1 MKMKKFIASVLVAAT
16 AFGLVA
22 CGNSGSGDSAK
33 SDSSAKNTDK
43 KEIVYGKSQGPY
55 TELFEDAIVPILEK
69 EGYTVKGVDLSDLQT
84 ADVALND
91 GDVDVNV
98 EQHTAYMKNFNES
111 QDGDLVALT
120 AIPTVPAGIFSNTH
134 KSLEEIKKGAKI
146 AVPNDASNTSR
157 AYVLLQKAKY
167 ITLDPDVDISSVTKD
182 DIIKNPYEIE
192 FTEMDSTMIP
202 QALDEFD
209 YAVIT
214 GSIVYN
220 AGIDASSA
228 LLQEDVLEHLL
239 LQVVVK
245 EKNKDT
251 KWAKAIVEAYRSKE
265 FKEYLDKN
273 NNGLWYVPSYN

>member
-1 MKMKKFIASVLVAAT
+1 MKMKKIIASVLVAAT

-22 CGNSGSGDSAK
+22 CGNSESGDSAK
-33 SDSSAKNTDK
+33 SDSSAKSTDK

>member
-1 MKMKKFIASVLVAAT
+1 M
-16 AFGLVA
+16 
-22 CGNSGSGDSAK
+22 
-33 SDSSAKNTDK
+33 
-43 KEIVYGKSQGPY
+43 
-55 TELFEDAIVPILEK
+55 
-69 EGYTVKGVDLSDLQT
+69 
-84 ADVALND
+84 
-91 GDVDVNV
+91 
-98 EQHTAYMKNFNES
+98 
-111 QDGDLVALT
+111 
-120 AIPTVPAGIFSNTH
+120 
-134 KSLEEIKKGAKI
+134 
-146 AVPNDASNTSR
+146 
-157 AYVLLQKAKY
+157 
-167 ITLDPDVDISSVTKD
+167 DISSVTKD

-251 KWAKAIVEAYRSKE
+251 KWAKAIVEAYRSKK

>member
-1 MKMKKFIASVLVAAT
+1 MKYSK
-16 AFGLVA
+16 
-22 CGNSGSGDSAK
+22 
-33 SDSSAKNTDK
+33 
-43 KEIVYGKSQGPY
+43 
-55 TELFEDAIVPILEK
+55 
-69 EGYTVKGVDLSDLQT
+69 
-84 ADVALND
+84 
-91 GDVDVNV
+91 
-98 EQHTAYMKNFNES
+98 
-111 QDGDLVALT
+111 
-120 AIPTVPAGIFSNTH
+120 
-134 KSLEEIKKGAKI
+134 
-146 AVPNDASNTSR
+146 
-157 AYVLLQKAKY
+157 
-167 ITLDPDVDISSVTKD
+167 KD

-265 FKEYLDKN
+265 FKEYLDKEIQSQPTHSERDR
-273 NNGLWYVPSYN
+273 GSRGQQHFLGV